1 MRSVAWLNCETLR
14 PSTLL
19 AKGVVS
25 SDMQCIATR
34 KKQGPVL
41 DEMILMTWW
50 SSLMFFVPMTCS
62 VWKTK
67 QNLSVSPNSCGHLVD
82 ILVKTLVQSW
92 NREGISGISEELLL
106 CTPGSC
112 IDETTLE
119 GRKSSRSTL
128 DVSRLALQFMEA
140 QNSASFQVVD
150 GENFFNE
157 FFYFLEQ
164 LSLVSMNI
172 H

>member
-1 MRSVAWLNCETLR
+1 MRAYPAS
-14 PSTLL
+14 L
-19 AKGVVS
+19 A
-25 SDMQCIATR
+25 
-34 KKQGPVL
+34 
-41 DEMILMTWW
+41 
-50 SSLMFFVPMTCS
+50 
-62 VWKTK
+62 
-67 QNLSVSPNSCGHLVD
+67 
-82 ILVKTLVQSW
+82 
-92 NREGISGISEELLL
+92 EELLL

-150 GENFFNE
+150 GENFFND

-164 LSLVSMNI
+164 LSLVSINI